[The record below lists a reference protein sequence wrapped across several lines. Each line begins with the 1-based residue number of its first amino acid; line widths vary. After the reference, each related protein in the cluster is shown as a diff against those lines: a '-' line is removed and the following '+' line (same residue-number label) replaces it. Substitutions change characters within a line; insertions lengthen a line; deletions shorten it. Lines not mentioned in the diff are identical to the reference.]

1 VPSTH
6 RPPAC
11 FDWLS
16 VLWCVSH
23 IDMIID
29 AACVCVI
36 VRRRRDREGVKNS
49 ACASSQCQ
57 CDEWSSLDGQ
67 QGATSKHASW
77 SQRDSG
83 NSSSGKHN
91 LLCAV
96 LCCAVLSSRVCTD
109 IPLNGIRLR
118 LPLASCRCLWVA
130 TARNWKPKPGGVR
143 HSLRPA
149 CCSSSANLSV
159 VQSVNP
165 RPTTWTPIGNGVSS
179 LDVPIATG
187 QTMCPSQRGRRWTA
201 GGRGRYCPTRSSL
214 SCRSNRR

>member
-1 VPSTH
+1 MRVHHHNVNVMSGAHSMGNKVPQANMQAGVRETVAIAAAASTT
-6 RPPAC
+6 C
-11 FDWLS
+11 
-16 VLWCVSH
+16 C
-23 IDMIID
+23 
-29 AACVCVI
+29 
-36 VRRRRDREGVKNS
+36 
-49 ACASSQCQ
+49 
-57 CDEWSSLDGQ
+57 
-67 QGATSKHASW
+67 
-77 SQRDSG
+77 
-83 NSSSGKHN
+83 
-91 LLCAV
+91 V

-201 GGRGRYCPTRSSL
+201 GGRGRCCPTRSSL